1 MPAERPR
8 ECRSAAGWHPDQ
20 VAEPPDLRASDADRE
35 QTVRS
40 LRDHALA
47 GRLTVDE
54 LDERSERAF
63 ASRTIGELAELTA
76 DLPAAPR
83 AAPAAQPVD
92 PGGLGRRPFTYTFE
106 YPVAPDTAM
115 DAALRSMAPAL
126 ARGGYALVHREPR
139 RLEFEYAYRPGWVAL
154 PVILFPG
161 PGFLA
166 LLIKEHD
173 RVSVDFE
180 ETGSGGTRL
189 VVRGVAPRRVRRAF
203 AELGR

>member
-1 MPAERPR
+1 MPDAP
-8 ECRSAAGWHPDQ
+8 H
-20 VAEPPDLRASDADRE
+20 LRASDADRE
-35 QTVRS
+35 ETVRL

-63 ASRTIGELAELTA
+63 AARTTGELAALME

-83 AAPAAQPVD
+83 TPATAPPAD
-92 PGGLGRRPFTYTFE
+92 PGGLGRQPFTYAFE

-126 ARGGYALVHREPR
+126 ARGGYELVRRDAR
-139 RLEFEYAYRPGWVAL
+139 RLEFGYSYRPGWVAL

-161 PGFLA
+161 PGLLA

-173 RVSVDFE
+173 RVTVDIE
-180 ETGSGGTRL
+180 ETASGGTRL
-189 VVRGVAPRRVRRAF
+189 LVRGVAPRRVRRAF
-203 AELGR
+203 AQLGA